1 MLMKLKSYLNVN
13 TNYIILSVRRKQQ
26 SAFSSVHYSETSH
39 SLPWEL
45 SGSKR
50 RQHELMSNS
59 PLLRH
64 GRQVSAEPN
73 FFMEWNNEV
82 TSCSWRS
89 PAWVRLWHSLT
100 SAWKTNI
107 KAVLRR
113 RPHCAWNNMLEGQI
127 VWRQTVQNWSTR
139 HPVDSEKPHAHANV
153 ENILSAALSTCATRQ
168 TPTCCIAFMH
178 K

>member
-1 MLMKLKSYLNVN
+1 MWIQLHHTICAKKAAKCIFICTLFKRLHTVYRENFLGLNAGSMSWWATV
-13 TNYIILSVRRKQQ
+13 LS
-26 SAFSSVHYSETSH
+26 
-39 SLPWEL
+39 
-45 SGSKR
+45 SGTGARS
-50 RQHELMSNS
+50 
-59 PLLRH
+59 
-64 GRQVSAEPN
+64 SAEPH

-82 TSCSWRS
+82 IFLFLRS

-113 RPHCAWNNMLEGQI
+113 RPHCAWNNMLEGQ
-127 VWRQTVQNWSTR
+127 TVQNWSTR
-139 HPVDSEKPHAHANV
+139 HPVDWEKPHVCANV

>member
-1 MLMKLKSYLNVN
+1 MKLKSYLNVN
-13 TNYIILSVRRKQQ
+13 TTTSYYLCEE
-26 SAFSSVHYSETSH
+26 SSKVHFHLYTIQETSH

-45 SGSKR
+45 LGLNAGSMSWWATVLSSGTGARS
-50 RQHELMSNS
+50 
-59 PLLRH
+59 
-64 GRQVSAEPN
+64 SAEPH

-82 TSCSWRS
+82 IFLFLRS

-139 HPVDSEKPHAHANV
+139 HPVDSEKPHACANV

-168 TPTCCIAFMH
+168 TRTCCIAFMH